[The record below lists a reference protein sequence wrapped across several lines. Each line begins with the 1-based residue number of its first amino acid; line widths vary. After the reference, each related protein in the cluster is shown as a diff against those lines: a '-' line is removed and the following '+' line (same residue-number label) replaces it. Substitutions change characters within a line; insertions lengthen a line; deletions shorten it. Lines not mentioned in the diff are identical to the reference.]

1 MDDSIKLFQVAACLF
16 FLLAAAIADGRSR
29 RIPNGI
35 TFPFILCGL
44 LFSGLTDAGSL
55 ISKAVFLII
64 IFLFGWTGLIGLGD
78 IKLIMGL
85 GAMWDPVW
93 ALLSVALASLLIFA
107 ANTVKYPHI
116 VWLQIQGVFQHVT
129 RRKKLPDK
137 TEANSVPFAP
147 YLFTAYILLQGG
159 VLLWQ
164 YYKG

>member
-1 MDDSIKLFQVAACLF
+1 MDDIKLIQIAACLA
-16 FLLAAAIADGRSR
+16 FLLAAAIADGWGR
-29 RIPNGI
+29 RIPNRI

-44 LFSGLTDAGSL
+44 LFSGLTNAESL
-55 ISKAVFLII
+55 ILKTIFLII
-64 IFLFGWTGLIGLGD
+64 MFLFGWTGLIGLGD

-85 GAMWDPVW
+85 GTMWDPAW
-93 ALLSVALASLLIFA
+93 ALFTVSLASVFVFA
-107 ANTVKYPHI
+107 VNAVKYPYI
-116 VWLQIQGVFQHVT
+116 VWLQIQGVFNHII

-164 YYKG
+164 YYRG